1 MKIESLRIQELYEK
15 IKSDRLDLSWV
26 ANRKFDN
33 TVLEL
38 FELTCAPE
46 HKSFVPEY
54 LKISQEQ
61 FAALLGAFPPHTIF
75 LYVNIF
81 SYFDD
86 LFFRMIGSIESA
98 EETFLSANQ
107 TCSPNTWIEFIYSKG
122 MYGERVYWRLD
133 TAYIS
138 DVEKQYAR
146 WKETQN
152 ILEKYKK

>member
-15 IKSDRLDLSWV
+15 IKSERLDLSWV
-26 ANRKFDN
+26 ANRKFDD

-38 FELTCAPE
+38 FELTCNPE
-46 HKSFVPEY
+46 HKNLAPEY

-61 FAALLGAFPPHTIF
+61 FASTLAASPPHTIF

-86 LFFRMIGSIESA
+86 LFFRMIGSIEGA

-107 TCSPNTWIEFIYSKG
+107 TSRPNTWIEFAFAKG
-122 MYGERVYWRLD
+122 ICEERVYWRLD

-138 DVEKQYAR
+138 DVTKQYAR